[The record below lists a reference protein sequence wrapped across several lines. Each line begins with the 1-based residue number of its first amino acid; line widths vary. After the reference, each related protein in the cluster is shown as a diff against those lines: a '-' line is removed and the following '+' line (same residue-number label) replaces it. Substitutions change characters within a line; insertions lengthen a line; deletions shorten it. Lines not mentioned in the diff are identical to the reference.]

1 MVQKSLLA
9 KLIPNTIV
17 YIVCSVAGLML
28 IKTAGREGLT
38 LLGLHLN
45 GRTIVGLLIY
55 VVGFCFYFFLL
66 QNNNVSIV
74 FPLVVGLNYVAVIL
88 SAALLLRESITPMQ
102 WAGIV
107 AVLLGIVLMNGKPA
121 GGG

>member
-9 KLIPNTIV
+9 KLIPNTLI

-28 IKTAGREGLT
+28 IKTAGRGGFS

-45 GRTIVGLLIY
+45 GRTVAGLLIY
-55 VVGFCFYFFLL
+55 AVGFCFYFFLL

-88 SAALLLRESITPMQ
+88 SAALLLRESITTMQ
-102 WAGIV
+102 WAGII